1 YITQRHKAGLR
12 PAGKLKHAP
21 PNLAKPEPDRH
32 AVHRRDA
39 EISEISAE
47 KTENR
52 VAGKSRIYAL
62 VRVERGGNILPI
74 PARIRLSWHLWEG
87 GQRDSGAYQVG
98 ADLDGLDEFGFS
110 LHLVFEAQVSE
121 TGEVMGVGRT
131 GAAYTSAGGRR
142 GLLQLIPRGLYQALE
157 KRLGF
162 FRLTQLL
169 EGESLVVGLR
179 GAAGGD
185 APELV
190 AAAPCAGL
198 GRRYRPLPGLRGFSG
213 VPGAFIG
220 YAGPVSEFCIAS
232 VDAAEKADGQVRRN
246 GGGGFEIGQRFLV
259 AFGANFRLGA
269 LNVGFGPLLHHVE
282 IGAFGHGER
291 VAGHGPYG
299 VVDLAGGHLVSQRA
313 VAVLIAARHHGGIL
327 LEQRQTL
334 FERGPGLFIEFIE
347 LGKVKG
353 VLGLER
359 DGLLQLGNGFVE
371 IGARCLV
378 HVGGGQVA
386 MGDGERGVESGRRL
400 PHTGGFLGLPVV

>member
-1 YITQRHKAGLR
+1 MPHLR
-12 PAGKLKHAP
+12 KG
-21 PNLAKPEPDRH
+21 RQC
-32 AVHRRDA
+32 
-39 EISEISAE
+39 
-47 KTENR
+47 
-52 VAGKSRIYAL
+52 G
-62 VRVERGGNILPI
+62 
-74 PARIRLSWHLWEG
+74 
-87 GQRDSGAYQVG
+87 SGAYQVG
-98 ADLDGLDEFGFS
+98 ADLDGLAEFGFS

-131 GAAYTSAGGRR
+131 GAAYTSTGGRR

-220 YAGPVSEFCIAS
+220 YAGPVSEFCFAS

-269 LNVGFGPLLHHVE
+269 LNVGFGPLPTTLRLAPSATANVWLVMVRMASSTWPVATWSASARLRASSRRATTE
-282 IGAFGHGER
+282 AFCWNNVR
-291 VAGHGPYG
+291 RFSSG
-299 VVDLAGGHLVSQRA
+299 VPACS
-313 VAVLIAARHHGGIL
+313 
-327 LEQRQTL
+327 
-334 FERGPGLFIEFIE
+334 
-347 LGKVKG
+347 
-353 VLGLER
+353 
-359 DGLLQLGNGFVE
+359 
-371 IGARCLV
+371 
-378 HVGGGQVA
+378 
-386 MGDGERGVESGRRL
+386 
-400 PHTGGFLGLPVV
+400 